1 MICIWSLS
9 PLLWKVGLLGL
20 SNEALEI
27 IERGAPQEL
36 VGTFRRMFDAK
47 IQETQ
52 KDAQIAGKKM
62 NWPEGPEGS

>member
-1 MICIWSLS
+1 
-9 PLLWKVGLLGL
+9 VGLLGL

-27 IERGAPQEL
+27 IERFSPQEL

>member
-1 MICIWSLS
+1 MA
-9 PLLWKVGLLGL
+9 LLGL

-36 VGTFRRMFDAK
+36 VGTFHRMFEAK

-52 KDAQIAGKKM
+52 KDAQIARKKL
-62 NWPEGPEGS
+62 NWPDGPEGS